1 MSQDDKDSNNP
12 NNSNNSSNL
21 HALMAAQKLLDDGQ
35 LEECLNKVKAYWLKN
50 PYDAQAAI
58 LLARIM
64 NEAGRADLSE
74 KLERLSETLAHE
86 QSRHCQTNS
95 SSTFGRALTTD
106 LFETGHAL
114 IDVRQHELA
123 AMLLERCVRAHPAEP
138 VINYELGF
146 SLMSLGRFHEATKY
160 FEKAAERDADFDTS
174 LNLAVCYSLTR
185 RIEEARN
192 MLKGLETLA
201 EQEDEKKEI
210 AHRKA
215 VLKRLERMQAKSV
228 FTHRDWIYILYG
240 SILLRPQIEKGKTV
254 EGPQKIADT
263 LALLKGLFQGLRVE
277 LEIIE
282 YYSTYSRPLARILSD
297 LLSLPADS
305 YKGPNRPE
313 RALLV
318 MSWAGDIIGPHRSFM
333 ENNYQRMLFA
343 YALPMQE
350 PLPVTPDVVGAF
362 MEELYMPW
370 SKNNEKGAG
379 AEAIADTIIAKA
391 QALETDPDFLNQIE
405 EMVKYYDDRRELL
418 ILGNNAVFPERP
430 EYSAE
435 VHESV
440 SLEIPSV

>member
-1 MSQDDKDSNNP
+1 
-12 NNSNNSSNL
+12 
-21 HALMAAQKLLDDGQ
+21 MAAQKLLDDGR
-35 LEECLNKVKAYWLKN
+35 LDECMVSAKEYWLKN
-50 PYDAQAAI
+50 PEDAQAAI
-58 LLARIM
+58 LLSRIM
-64 NEAGRADLSE
+64 AEAGRTDLAE
-74 KLERLSETLAHE
+74 KLQRLSETLAHE
-86 QSRHCQTNS
+86 QARRADPNS
-95 SSTFGRALTTD
+95 TSTVDRALTTD
-106 LFETGHAL
+106 LFESAHGL

-123 AMLLERCVRAHPAEP
+123 AMLLEHCVRAHPEEP

-146 SLMSLGRFHEATKY
+146 SLMSLGRFHQATKY
-160 FEKAAERDADFDTS
+160 FEKAAQRDADFDTS

-192 MLKGLETLA
+192 MLNSLENLA
-201 EQEDEKKEI
+201 EQEDEKKEL
-210 AHRKA
+210 AHRKT

-240 SILLRPQIEKGKTV
+240 TILLRPQIEKGKTV
-254 EGPQKIADT
+254 EGPQKIAHT

-282 YYSTYSRPLARILSD
+282 YYSTYSRPLARILAD
-297 LLSLPADS
+297 LLSVSADS

-333 ENNYQRMLFA
+333 ENNYQRLLFA
-343 YALPMQE
+343 YGLPMQE
-350 PLPVTPDVVGAF
+350 PLPVTPDMVGAF

-370 SKNNEKGAG
+370 SENIEKGTSTD
-379 AEAIADTIIAKA
+379 AIADSIITKA
-391 QALETDPDFLNQIE
+391 QALETDPDFLNTVE
-405 EMVKYYDDRRELL
+405 EIVNYYADRRELL
-418 ILGNNAVFPERP
+418 VLGNNSVFPERP